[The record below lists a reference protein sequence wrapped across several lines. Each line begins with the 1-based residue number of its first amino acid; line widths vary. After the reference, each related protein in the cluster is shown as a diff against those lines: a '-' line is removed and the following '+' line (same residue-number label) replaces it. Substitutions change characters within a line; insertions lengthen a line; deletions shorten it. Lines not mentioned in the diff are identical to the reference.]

1 MARSDDVLCRRMVAA
16 RVEAVTTSP
25 VTPSDSTEVVVD
37 QAVLDACQ
45 EAWREH
51 QQRCEEGEPYTDSV
65 TTEEL
70 LERIAALRADT

>member
-1 MARSDDVLCRRMVAA
+1 MVAA
-16 RVEAVTTSP
+16 SVEVVTTSP
-25 VTPSDSTEVVVD
+25 VKPSDSTEVVVD